1 MEQIKP
7 NYFGGANFEA
17 RTVKDII
24 EPAKSISNKVSVR
37 AALDQMQAQAT
48 DSSPVID
55 QRGELLG
62 ILSKNKMNRNVG
74 GFGHDPKTEPVE
86 AHIEK
91 NNAYCFE
98 DQTIAE
104 AEQMMLNAKLG
115 EVFVVTRE
123 KLLVGTINI
132 EAIAQE
138 GKKLG
143 SRLNSESLRE
153 LSHLNTRFSFSPLP
167 SRLCLLCLFSQK
179 LHSTCPFAHLCRS
192 CPHGSIHSLLPSQ
205 LYFDHSHRPVLAPAT
220 LAALPSTRAISMI
233 LPTDGPGGRI
243 SQRAGETVGMG
254 FYFGAVNTSLIE
266 CA

>member
-1 MEQIKP
+1 MEQIKS

-24 EPAKSISNKVSVR
+24 EPAKSIPNNVSVR

-55 QRGELLG
+55 QCGELLG

-138 GKKLG
+138 GGRVSKGVLPKSQVILTPRRRSG
-143 SRLNSESLRE
+143 TAPFEVRLNPSIIPSGVEESLILRITSSKRCLGCAQHDKE
-153 LSHLNTRFSFSPLP
+153 PIWATRLN
-167 SRLCLLCLFSQK
+167 
-179 LHSTCPFAHLCRS
+179 
-192 CPHGSIHSLLPSQ
+192 I
-205 LYFDHSHRPVLAPAT
+205 
-220 LAALPSTRAISMI
+220 
-233 LPTDGPGGRI
+233 
-243 SQRAGETVGMG
+243 
-254 FYFGAVNTSLIE
+254 
-266 CA
+266 